1 MPTAYQQKVYETT
14 IVTPAMLD
22 EAYAE
27 VERTL
32 AAYVVAE
39 EVRPGQWLCPRG
51 RVYRA
56 FDIANRQPSEKHA
69 VLRVE
74 IDRLCAVCDKRR
86 DAWTAAERR
95 YTDLCRRAH
104 VEPQPPTSDA
114 CTCEGCQLYNET
126 VEYLARKAIA

>member
-1 MPTAYQQKVYETT
+1 MPTAYQQKVYEANT
-14 IVTPAMLD
+14 VTPAMLD

-27 VERTL
+27 AERTL
-32 AAYVVAE
+32 AAYVTAE

-56 FDIANRQPSEKHA
+56 MDIANRQPREKWA
-69 VLRVE
+69 ALQVE
-74 IDRLCAVCDKRR
+74 IARLSAVCDKRH
-86 DAWTAAERR
+86 DAWVAAERH
-95 YTDLCRRAH
+95 YTNLCRRAH
-104 VEPQPPTSDA
+104 VEPQPPKSDA